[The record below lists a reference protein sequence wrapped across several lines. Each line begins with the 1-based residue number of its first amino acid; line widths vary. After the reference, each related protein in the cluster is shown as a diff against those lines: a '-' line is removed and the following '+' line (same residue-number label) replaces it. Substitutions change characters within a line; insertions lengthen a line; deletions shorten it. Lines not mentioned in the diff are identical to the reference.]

1 MEPKRNWFDG
11 TINLPTIL
19 SVIGAAAAATTF
31 CVSQYYSI
39 EHRVTV
45 LEQHDDAAKENRG
58 SVQNSLDKINDKLDR
73 LNDKLAANI
82 AGNRPDM
89 QRWSK

>member
-19 SVIGAAAAATTF
+19 SVLLAAVTASAF
-31 CVSQYYSI
+31 GVGLYNSI

-58 SVQNSLDKINDKLDR
+58 AVQASLDKINDKLDR
-73 LNDKLAANI
+73 LNERLINSS
-82 AGNRPDM
+82 AGSRPDM